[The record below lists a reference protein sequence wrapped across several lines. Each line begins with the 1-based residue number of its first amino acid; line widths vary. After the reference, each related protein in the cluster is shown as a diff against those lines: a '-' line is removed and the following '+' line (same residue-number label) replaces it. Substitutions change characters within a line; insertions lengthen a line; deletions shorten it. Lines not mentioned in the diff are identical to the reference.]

1 MRRCNAS
8 IHLKV
13 GPCTPELL
21 GLLGSWVTFG
31 FHASDGCVGV
41 RARRHKGEIMKQY
54 ESNTTVAGLDIGKGW
69 LDVALA
75 VSGEHRRFAN
85 TSAGITDL
93 IVWLEALCVTRVGM
107 EASGNYERDVREAL
121 EAKDFE
127 VIVHQPQEIRAFAR
141 FKRLRAKSDKIDAGL
156 IARATAQWEGMVARR
171 DRDIV
176 EMSEILTLYEHVT
189 DMLAETKTIA
199 EHQRLPDVCS
209 VQTELAHELSRQ
221 KQNLM
226 AMILRRIR
234 KRADLAA
241 RFELLKSLPG
251 IGQVVAAVLV
261 IRMPELGSLK
271 HGQAA
276 ALLGVAPFDRDS
288 GTMKGTRFICGG
300 RARPRSF
307 VYLAA
312 LAAKRLDGPFK
323 AFAENLINAGKPPKI
338 AIVAVM
344 RKLIEAANLVLNRQ
358 APWKQK
364 LT

>member
-1 MRRCNAS
+1 
-8 IHLKV
+8 
-13 GPCTPELL
+13 
-21 GLLGSWVTFG
+21 
-31 FHASDGCVGV
+31 
-41 RARRHKGEIMKQY
+41 MKQV
-54 ESNTTVAGLDIGKGW
+54 ESTTSVAGLDIGKGW

-75 VSGEHRRFAN
+75 SGGDHQRFAN
-85 TSAGITDL
+85 TLAGIAEL
-93 IVWLEALCVTRVGM
+93 IVWLEGRCVTRVGM

-121 EAKDFE
+121 EVRAFE

-156 IARATAQWEGMVARR
+156 IAQATAHWEGMIARR
-171 DRDIV
+171 DKDII
-176 EMSEILTLYEHVT
+176 EMAEILTLYEHVS
-189 DMLAETKTIA
+189 DMLAETKTVA
-199 EHQRLPDVCS
+199 EHQRLPEVCS
-209 VQTELAHELSRQ
+209 VQVELTRELSRQ

-234 KRADLAA
+234 KRSDLAA
-241 RFELLKSLPG
+241 RFDLLKSLPG

-288 GTMKGTRFICGG
+288 GTMKGPRFIIGG
-300 RARPRSF
+300 RARPRIF

-312 LAAKRLDGPFK
+312 LAAKRGNSPFK
-323 AFAENLINAGKPPKI
+323 ALAEKLINAGKPPKV

-344 RKLIEAANLVLNRQ
+344 RKLIEAANLVLKRQ
-358 APWKQK
+358 TPWEQK
-364 LT
+364 LA